1 MTMST
6 IDAQAFFE
14 CASKAFNQLKA
25 IFVALESE
33 DAKGRLSDHGS
44 HLVGA
49 GRHIA
54 ENMGDLVGCWADEVA
69 EQGLEDSP
77 AVQAENNKPETTG
90 PNATEKSEFGFELC
104 GIKALIDAAD
114 RAIWQDGCVAED
126 SKMVVDATYILRD
139 ASTKV
144 SKLLEKT

>member
-1 MTMST
+1 MTMNT

-14 CASKAFNQLKA
+14 CASKSFNQLKA

-54 ENMGDLVGCWADEVA
+54 EGMAETVGCWADEAADPWLDEHIKLPPESVVA
-69 EQGLEDSP
+69 DS
-77 AVQAENNKPETTG
+77 NST
-90 PNATEKSEFGFELC
+90 SDLIHELS
-104 GIKALIDAAD
+104 GIKAVIDAAERATWQEGCIADD
-114 RAIWQDGCVAED
+114 RDLIL
-126 SKMVVDATYILRD
+126 DATLLMRD
-139 ASTKV
+139 AS
-144 SKLLEKT
+144 SKISRLIEKT